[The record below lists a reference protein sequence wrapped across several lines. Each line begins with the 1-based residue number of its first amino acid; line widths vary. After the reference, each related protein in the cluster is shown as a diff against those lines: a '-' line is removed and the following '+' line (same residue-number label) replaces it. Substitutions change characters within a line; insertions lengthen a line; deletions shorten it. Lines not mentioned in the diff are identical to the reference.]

1 MTVYIEKSQAI
12 PPKFLELVNLEK
24 LQAHYLKTKL
34 NDQKIKLK
42 KKTLIIAP
50 GNILNWKSTKCVQDL
65 YAESYKAV
73 LKEIKERG
81 DIITFTVWKT

>member
-42 KKTLIIAP
+42 KK
-50 GNILNWKSTKCVQDL
+50 KHS
-65 YAESYKAV
+65 
-73 LKEIKERG
+73 
-81 DIITFTVWKT
+81 